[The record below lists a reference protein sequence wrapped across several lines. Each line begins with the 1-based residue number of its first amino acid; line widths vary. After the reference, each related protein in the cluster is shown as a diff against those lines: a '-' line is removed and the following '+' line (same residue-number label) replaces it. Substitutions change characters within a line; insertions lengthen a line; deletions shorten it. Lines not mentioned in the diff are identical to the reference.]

1 MAVYYKWIKGCEP
14 NSTLDSGL
22 WSYISWGKEKTDSD
36 SEIVQMPTLEV
47 STVGRNDTNNKD
59 GAIRKSYGYF
69 LTNEIPTPTIKNEW
83 VFSNSLKV
91 GGESTNSYFH
101 GSFDFDGDV
110 KFSRD
115 SAVQF
120 KNRITLYDEDNDV
133 SVYLCGDDHL
143 QVEGSLKVDGT
154 LTMYD
159 NLTVGTEK
167 NPANITSYGY
177 CQASYFNAT
186 SDKRAKENIQPA
198 DFSALDIVK
207 KLQVYTFNYKNNPS
221 VVPGLIAQDLL
232 EADLPLELVNN
243 KNASGEKDDYMSIR
257 ESKLIYILWKA
268 IQEQQAEIEALK
280 KQLKI

>member
-59 GAIRKSYGYF
+59 GATRKSYGYF

-91 GGESTNSYFH
+91 GDNDTKSEFH
-101 GSFDFDGDV
+101 GSFNFDGDV
-110 KFSRD
+110 TFSKE
-115 SAVQF
+115 SAVSF
-120 KNRITLYDEDNDV
+120 NNSIKLYDDENNTV
-133 SVYLCGDDHL
+133 SMFLSGDYAL
-143 QVEGSLKVDGT
+143 SIEGT
-154 LTMYD
+154 LSVD
-159 NLTVGTEK
+159 SNLTVKE
-167 NPANITSYGY
+167 NIHVAENTTIDGY

-186 SDKRAKENIQPA
+186 SDRRATDNIQTA

-207 KLQVYTFNYKNNPS
+207 KLQVYTFNYKNNLS

-232 EADLPLELVNN
+232 EANLPLELVNN